1 MDNILPPFYLQVCLP
16 EPEQEDLDFPIQR
29 RTLQDLDFPYYED
42 YATLNFSHSINEFI
56 FKERLETGLILFI
69 YNLRYI
75 MYSIQLKGE
84 D

>member
-16 EPEQEDLDFPIQR
+16 EPEQEEILQDL
-29 RTLQDLDFPYYED
+29 DLDFPYYED